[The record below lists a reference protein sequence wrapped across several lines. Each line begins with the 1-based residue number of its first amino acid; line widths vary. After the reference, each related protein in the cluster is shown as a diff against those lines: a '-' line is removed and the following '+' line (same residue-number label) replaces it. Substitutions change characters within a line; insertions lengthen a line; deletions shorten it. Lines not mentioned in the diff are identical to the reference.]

1 MVARLRQD
9 SCREKLRR
17 KSHEARKLD
26 LQLLFGQAYDSSVM
40 AYELVTGPENC
51 PQRCGTL
58 RHLRFGHICAKA
70 ACTRGRSPGVRVE
83 LQRESANRR
92 LHVLR
97 IVWGGR

>member
-1 MVARLRQD
+1 MEARLRQD

-17 KSHEARKLD
+17 KSHEPRKLD

-51 PQRCGTL
+51 PRRCGTL

-70 ACTRGRSPGVRVE
+70 AAHKGEAPESE
-83 LQRESANRR
+83 LSYGGNR
-92 LHVLR
+92 LTDDYTF
-97 IVWGGR
+97 